1 MTYMVSFQCHVSS
14 VAVYADLK
22 NRSLIR
28 FFVVCVLAMVVCTV
42 AYSLCG
48 SFGYLSFG
56 MKTNS
61 DILLNYDSNDVLAN
75 IARAMVVLIIFS
87 SFAIITF
94 CARYV
99 FTS

>member
-1 MTYMVSFQCHVSS
+1 M
-14 VAVYADLK
+14 YADLK

-28 FFVVCVLAMVVCTV
+28 FFVVCVLAMVVCTM

-75 IARAMVVLIIFS
+75 VARAMVVLIIFS